1 MRAGESADQVAAD
14 TGWPLDKVLRYAEP
28 LLAERAYIAE
38 QAQSVEIRRTGG
50 IVTLVES
57 ATAATDPDSLAWD
70 ASRRPDGKWTV
81 VAHYAVKGRP
91 RAAHWSYDHA
101 GRNLHAMDDEARMLM
116 GVAAVSD
123 EAIVQALD
131 LVAEPEPEPESPR
144 PRLVAVPTAD
154 EPADTEIVVLPEPG
168 TLDAPIADPGPEPAE
183 APAQE
188 RPPAPA
194 AAQPKKARSR
204 RSRAS
209 VPSWDEILFGASR
222 PDDSGS

>member
-28 LLAERAYIAE
+28 LLAERVYIAE

-50 IVTLVES
+50 IVTLLES

-70 ASRRPDGKWTV
+70 AWRRPDGKWTV
-81 VAHYAVKGRP
+81 VAQYAVKGRP

-101 GRNLHAMDDEARMLM
+101 GRNLHAMDDEARVLM

-131 LVAEPEPEPESPR
+131 LVAEPEPAR
-144 PRLVAVPTAD
+144 PRLVAVPTA
-154 EPADTEIVVLPEPG
+154 EETIDTEVVVLPEQEE
-168 TLDAPIADPGPEPAE
+168 LDTAS
-183 APAQE
+183 
-188 RPPAPA
+188 APA
-194 AAQPKKARSR
+194 AAEPIVVPTEEPARPAADPQPKKARSR